1 MMQCIS
7 TPLSED
13 ELLAI
18 MSEVADPTVLEHL
31 EQCGFCQ
38 EQLKRLEQM
47 EGRLRQRLYRWDC
60 PDAETLG
67 AFALNLL
74 PAEEHSQI
82 ADHVQDCP
90 VCRQDLA
97 AVRHFWEVIDEAE
110 DREYRQIAR
119 PEKPPSP
126 TAIPRPMRHPIP
138 VMRGAMSTGAAFRG
152 DGPQSFELDGLR
164 LVVFATQ
171 EQGYYELNG
180 QLLGPEAPN
189 WRSGLVR
196 ARQGETKPI
205 LGIINERGKFQCR
218 LPTADDANLTITA
231 QNGMTITIEGVRI
244 APG

>member
-13 ELLAI
+13 EFLAI
-18 MSEVADPTVLEHL
+18 MSEVADPAVLEHL
-31 EQCGFCQ
+31 EQCDFCQ
-38 EQLKRLEQM
+38 GQLKRLERI

-67 AFALNLL
+67 EFALNLL
-74 PAEEHSQI
+74 PATEHSQI
-82 ADHVQDCP
+82 AEHVQDCP

-119 PEKPPSP
+119 PEKPAIWG
-126 TAIPRPMRHPIP
+126 TIPRPTRTPAIA
-138 VMRGAMSTGAAFRG
+138 MRGAVLTGAALRG

-180 QLLGPEAPN
+180 QLLGPEAPH

-218 LPTADDANLTITA
+218 LPTADDTNLTITA